1 MQNYTSNNR
10 LSQKFG
16 VKDYSDNRTSV
27 EVIGRVGVNTNEAV
41 QALDVRG
48 TAYISDNVGI
58 GTTVVDDVV
67 TSNNTSKLS
76 VGIVSAFEYYGD
88 GSNLENITNV
98 AFADSLEKNSAGQLL
113 YQEANNKTSLL
124 EYGQTGQVLQSQG
137 ENNEPVWANAAP
149 AGAVEGFL
157 IRDEGNEV
165 GLGTTF
171 SGINFVGA
179 AVVVEGTELG
189 GFATVTVNQNF
200 AFVAGFATESANAGI
215 GSTALELR
223 LVEDNTD
230 TINFITF
237 SNEVSGNNEI
247 KTNQNLL
254 FNAVSGVLSATS
266 FVGNGVS
273 LTDLNASELSTG
285 TIPDDAFPS
294 ILPAISGQNLTDL
307 PAPIIVGFARTAG
320 IATTATNAGTAQTAI
335 GVKVES
341 EGSDTTTFI
350 TFATQEN
357 STEGTGLTLKTNSVL
372 KFNSSSGNLEAT
384 SFTGNGAGL
393 TNLNLGVIQFALKS
407 GVSTTA
413 DGLTTART
421 LWGQTFNGGSDISG
435 FLNDVGDITGSLSNL
450 TIQPKDDIDDSY
462 DLILRGNDN
471 GSNGGGGVHIGDIG
485 RGVISFKT
493 KVDNGYQ
500 FYKEGDANVFG
511 SFNFSQLTG
520 NRTFT
525 FQNDNGTI
533 AFLEDIT
540 NGTTLQANKL
550 EVVAKTDDVDYQ
562 LTFINPNATGIFTNF
577 FSNNQIQYNPSKDE
591 LTVGDFVGVGS
602 QLTTLDASK
611 ITLGTLNTA
620 RLPNQYRLDN
630 DITIDANGSE
640 GNLRLD
646 AGKSILLTS
655 GIDNDGTNGGLIIF
669 EGKRGVFSYKFKN
682 PDDTNKVA
690 NIDCT
695 QVLTGSND
703 NDVFFTL
710 PGNKTGL
717 GNTFAMLDDI
727 TNGTAGIAKTAETVV
742 VQTRNSNDVDYT
754 ILFSNGAGDSQN
766 IFNSGSNF
774 TYNASTDILTA
785 PKFAGI
791 GSLLTQLDA
800 GQIDRGTLNTL
811 RLPSQYR
818 LNANITIDANGSGN
832 DLNLDAGRN
841 IRITPG
847 IDSPGQLIMEA
858 NSDKDSYKFR
868 NPNDYNSSNKRT
880 AAIDCTEILTGTT
893 SGVVYFKLPGN
904 KTGDDNTFA
913 MLDDITSGTTVAGSA
928 AKLQNP
934 LTLNFTEDV
943 TGSVTFDGSS
953 SPIGVAITV
962 IAGDV
967 DFAAV
972 AGVSTLAKIVD
983 VTGTE
988 DTSEFITFVDV
999 SSSGNRQLKVDN
1011 DLRFNQTNNKITAN
1025 LEGTADNATDA
1036 DNATNVNIAGE
1047 NISGNLSVIFG
1058 SGSSTGNQRL
1068 RRDQNFTY
1076 HRPSQVLFVPN
1087 IVASGIVTAADF
1099 NSTSDIKLKTN
1110 IERISDPIEKV
1121 LQIDG
1126 VSFNWIGNGKPSL
1139 GVIADNVQEVLPE
1152 IVTDGDPK
1160 TVNYN
1165 GLIGLL
1171 IEAVKEQQSEINSL
1185 KERLSKLE

>member
-171 SGINFVGA
+171 SGLNFVGA
-179 AVVVEGTELG
+179 SVVVDGTELG

-285 TIPDDAFPS
+285 TIPDGAFPS

-350 TFATQEN
+350 TFATTEN
-357 STEGTGLTLKTNSVL
+357 SPEGTGLTLKTNSVL
-372 KFNSSSGNLEAT
+372 KFNSSSGNLQAT
-384 SFTGNGAGL
+384 SFTGSGAGL
-393 TNLNLGVIQFALKS
+393 TNLNLGVIQFAQKS

-421 LWGQTFNGGSDISG
+421 LWGQTFNGGSNISG
-435 FLNDVGDITGSLSNL
+435 SLNDVGDITGSLSNL

-471 GSNGGGGVHIGDIG
+471 ASNGGGGVHIGDIG

-500 FYKEGDANVFG
+500 FYKEGDGNVFG
-511 SFNFSQLTG
+511 SFDFTQLQG
-520 NRTFT
+520 NRIYTFPNKT
-525 FQNDNGTI
+525 GTI
-533 AFLEDIT
+533 ALLDDVTEGRT
-540 NGTTLQANKL
+540 KQARTL
-550 EVVAKTDDVDYQ
+550 EVEARTDDVDYQ
-562 LTFINPNATGIFTNF
+562 LTFINPNATGIFTDF
-577 FSNNQIQYNPSKDE
+577 FSNNQIKFNPSKNQ
-591 LTVGDFVGVGS
+591 LSVGDFVGVGS
-602 QLTTLDASK
+602 QLTSLNASN
-611 ITLGTLNTA
+611 ISLGTLNAA
-620 RLPNQYRLDN
+620 RLPTIIRAN
-630 DITIDANGSE
+630 DSIIIGAIGENHDF
-640 GNLRLD
+640 NLE
-646 AGKSILLTS
+646 AGRDIILTS
-655 GIDNDGTNGGLIIF
+655 GIDDAQGGRIVFIGKDGNQSYAFSNSTNNTKKAFVSSENLTNDEIYDFPNKSGVGG
-669 EGKRGVFSYKFKN
+669 
-682 PDDTNKVA
+682 
-690 NIDCT
+690 
-695 QVLTGSND
+695 
-703 NDVFFTL
+703 
-710 PGNKTGL
+710 
-717 GNTFAMLDDI
+717 TFALLDDI
-727 TNGTAGIAKTAETVV
+727 TQGTAGTAERIK
-742 VQTRNSNDVDYT
+742 VQTRNNNNVEYT
-754 ILFSNGAGDSQN
+754 IIFSEGAGDSQS
-766 IFNSGSNF
+766 IFNSGPNF
-774 TYNASTDILTA
+774 TYNASTDILKA
-785 PKFAGI
+785 PNFSGI
-791 GSLLTQLDA
+791 GSLLTNLDA
-800 GQIDRGTLNTL
+800 GNIDRGTLNTE
-811 RLPSQYR
+811 RLPNVIR
-818 LNANITIDANGSGN
+818 LDSDITIDANGSGSN
-832 DLNLDAGRN
+832 FNIDAGRN
-841 IRITPG
+841 LFLEAG
-847 IDSPGQLIMEA
+847 IDNSGSAGGQIVFKGKRGI
-858 NSDKDSYKFR
+858 NSYKFT
-868 NPNDYNSSNKRT
+868 NTSDTTKTGNLSFEDILDGSNDTNVT
-880 AAIDCTEILTGTT
+880 
-893 SGVVYFKLPGN
+893 FKLPGN
-904 KTGDDNTFA
+904 KTGNDNTFA
-913 MLDDITSGTTVAGSA
+913 MLDDITGGGVVAGSA
-928 AKLQNP
+928 AKLNNP
-934 LTLNFTEDV
+934 VTLNFQNDV
-943 TGSVTFDGSS
+943 DGSVTFDGSS

-962 IAGDV
+962 IGGDV
-967 DFAAV
+967 DFAVV

-983 VTGTE
+983 ATGTS
-988 DTSEFITFVDV
+988 DASEFITFVDV
-999 SSSGNRQLKVDN
+999 SSSGNRQLKVDS
-1011 DLRFNQTNNKITAN
+1011 DLRFNQSNNKITAN

-1036 DNATNVNIAGE
+1036 VNTTNVNITDS
-1047 NISGNLSVIFG
+1047 NIAGNLSVIFG
-1058 SGSSTGNQRL
+1058 SGTSTGNQRL
-1068 RRDQNFTY
+1068 RRDQDFTY